1 MGHSISQQNATRWRL
16 VSACL
21 VPLVLL
27 CVYLFVFRWSW
38 RFFSVPGDY
47 IALTACALLGAITIG
62 VQPLRF
68 LLRAVSIVFHIG
80 LSIAL
85 FGFWRLLSR
94 PVLNDIF

>member
-1 MGHSISQQNATRWRL
+1 MTSQQKATVWRL

-27 CVYLFVFRWSW
+27 CAYLFVFRWSW
-38 RFFSVPGDY
+38 RFFGLPGDY
-47 IALTACALLGAITIG
+47 IAVTACGLLGVIAIA

-68 LLRAVSIVFHIG
+68 SPRAVSVLLHIG

-85 FGFWRLLSR
+85 FGF
-94 PVLNDIF
+94 